1 MHKRP
6 LWITPERKLYIASLY
21 QRYLTRSGWR
31 VDLRTSEAYHPE
43 LDTLVHSVIMDWVQD
58 DLAGRRYE
66 QRLAD
71 RELHRLNERGALRG
85 HFNAISRSIYFDNQ
99 PMYELQGLGVS
110 GLTFRPFA
118 KVRIASSLVAL
129 HVDITGALRPL
140 SKCKKRKVIRHGRP
154 LPSEILA
161 NVSEVCA
168 VAVSRYLS

>member
-1 MHKRP
+1 MHKP
-6 LWITPERKLYIASLY
+6 LWITPERQRCIAGLY
-21 QRYLTRSGWR
+21 QKYIGKSGWK
-31 VDLRTSEAYHPE
+31 VDLRTGEAYHHE
-43 LDTLVHSVIMDWVQD
+43 LDKLVHSYIVYWVQD

-110 GLTFRPFA
+110 GLTYHPFA

-129 HVDITGALRPL
+129 HVDITEALKPL
-140 SKCKKRKVIRHGRP
+140 SKSKRRKVIRHGKP

-161 NVSEVCA
+161 NVTEVCA
-168 VAVSRYLS
+168 LAVSKYLA

>member
-1 MHKRP
+1 MHRKP
-6 LWITPERKLYIASLY
+6 LWITPERKLCIASLY
-21 QRYLTRSGWR
+21 QRFITKSGWKL
-31 VDLRTSEAYHPE
+31 DLRTGEAYHPE
-43 LDTLVHSVIMDWVQD
+43 LDKLVHSFVMYWAQD
-58 DLAGRRYE
+58 DLAGKRYE

-99 PMYELQGLGVS
+99 AMYELQGLGVS

-129 HVDITGALRPL
+129 HVDITEALRPL
-140 SKCKKRKVIRHGRP
+140 SKCKKRKVIRHGEP

-161 NVSEVCA
+161 NVSEACSL
-168 VAVSRYLS
+168 AVSRYLS